1 MYNAEFWLAISFFIM
16 VIVGFKPLKKLVLT
30 QLDNRTSKIKAELS
44 EAETVKIEAEAV
56 LAKYKLK
63 FQGQE
68 QEVKEILESAQA
80 QSQMLLSTAEHNIA
94 ESFDRRLKLATIK
107 IEQQHNSLINN
118 MLSDAIEQATNVA
131 KQLVGQKLNSD
142 LQQQLIEHS
151 KIEISKSSKLSS

>member
-1 MYNAEFWLAISFFIM
+1 
-16 VIVGFKPLKKLVLT
+16 
-30 QLDNRTSKIKAELS
+30 
-44 EAETVKIEAEAV
+44 
-56 LAKYKLK
+56 
-63 FQGQE
+63 
-68 QEVKEILESAQA
+68 
-80 QSQMLLSTAEHNIA
+80 MLLSTAEHNIA